1 MFTLDVTQAVY
12 HTLEHGL
19 QAVSADT
26 GGFLVRTY
34 EKPPLWAFGLVTNAI
49 AGHYVLFTE
58 RPALEPGEYPI
69 EVDVAD
75 VDGTVLARSTYVAR

>member
-1 MFTLDVTQAVY
+1 M
-12 HTLEHGL
+12 
-19 QAVSADT
+19 
-26 GGFLVRTY
+26 
-34 EKPPLWAFGLVTNAI
+34 TNAI

-69 EVDVAD
+69 EVGAAD

>member
-1 MFTLDVTQAVY
+1 M
-12 HTLEHGL
+12 
-19 QAVSADT
+19 
-26 GGFLVRTY
+26 
-34 EKPPLWAFGLVTNAI
+34 GLVTNAI
-49 AGHYVLFTE
+49 VGHYVLFTE